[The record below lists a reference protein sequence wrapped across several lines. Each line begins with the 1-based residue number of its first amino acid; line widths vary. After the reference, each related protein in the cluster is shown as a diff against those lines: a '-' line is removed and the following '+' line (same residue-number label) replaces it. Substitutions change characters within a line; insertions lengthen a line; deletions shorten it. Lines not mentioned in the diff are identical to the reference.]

1 MKKNV
6 SDETLEK
13 IICDKLFFGLKTEE
27 VAKKHDLSKSFVSA
41 AVAAYKDVEAGNW
54 EHIKFMLDG
63 AQVNVKVVEWAAS
76 RIGVEVPASIY
87 EPKEDKSKHLCDT
100 CGNWRGDYD
109 GLGYADEAN
118 LHNDCPYCGNC
129 EALYDGR
136 VKRDLFRKSQDATE
150 CHVYSCK
157 GYCER
162 KRTETQSKPKQE
174 PKQEEQLAGQTT
186 FPGFNEIQL
195 QFSKGSNNTLHALI
209 DALNRNADES
219 AQLRK
224 AIFGLLHSAGC
235 VE

>member
-41 AVAAYKDVEAGNW
+41 AVAAYKDIEAGDW
-54 EHIKFMLDG
+54 VHIKFMLDG

-87 EPKEDKSKHLCDT
+87 EQK
-100 CGNWRGDYD
+100 
-109 GLGYADEAN
+109 
-118 LHNDCPYCGNC
+118 
-129 EALYDGR
+129 ALPLD
-136 VKRDLFRKSQDATE
+136 
-150 CHVYSCK
+150 
-157 GYCER
+157 
-162 KRTETQSKPKQE
+162 
-174 PKQEEQLAGQTT
+174 GQTKLDEFGKKIDGDT
-186 FPGFNEIQL
+186 TVKFGT
-195 QFSKGSNNTLHALI
+195 SANNTLHALI

-235 VE
+235 AE

>member
-1 MKKNV
+1 MRKNV

-41 AVAAYKDVEAGNW
+41 AVAAYKDVESGDWA
-54 EHIKFMLDG
+54 HIKFMLDG

-87 EPKEDKSKHLCDT
+87 EPK
-100 CGNWRGDYD
+100 
-109 GLGYADEAN
+109 
-118 LHNDCPYCGNC
+118 
-129 EALYDGR
+129 ALPLD
-136 VKRDLFRKSQDATE
+136 
-150 CHVYSCK
+150 
-157 GYCER
+157 
-162 KRTETQSKPKQE
+162 
-174 PKQEEQLAGQTT
+174 GQTKLDEFGKKIDGDT
-186 FPGFNEIQL
+186 TVKFGT
-195 QFSKGSNNTLHALI
+195 SANNTLHALI

>member
-27 VAKKHDLSKSFVSA
+27 VAKKHNLSKSFVSA

-87 EPKEDKSKHLCDT
+87 EQKP
-100 CGNWRGDYD
+100 N
-109 GLGYADEAN
+109 
-118 LHNDCPYCGNC
+118 
-129 EALYDGR
+129 ALPLD
-136 VKRDLFRKSQDATE
+136 
-150 CHVYSCK
+150 
-157 GYCER
+157 
-162 KRTETQSKPKQE
+162 
-174 PKQEEQLAGQTT
+174 GQTKLDEFGKKIDGDT
-186 FPGFNEIQL
+186 TVKFGT
-195 QFSKGSNNTLHALI
+195 SANNTLHALI

>member
-27 VAKKHDLSKSFVSA
+27 VAKKHNLSKSFVSA

-63 AQVNVKVVEWAAS
+63 TQVNVKVVEWAAS

-87 EPKEDKSKHLCDT
+87 EQK
-100 CGNWRGDYD
+100 
-109 GLGYADEAN
+109 
-118 LHNDCPYCGNC
+118 
-129 EALYDGR
+129 ALPLD
-136 VKRDLFRKSQDATE
+136 
-150 CHVYSCK
+150 
-157 GYCER
+157 
-162 KRTETQSKPKQE
+162 
-174 PKQEEQLAGQTT
+174 GQTKLDEFGKKIDGDT
-186 FPGFNEIQL
+186 TVKFGT
-195 QFSKGSNNTLHALI
+195 SANNTLHALI

-235 VE
+235 AE

>member
-1 MKKNV
+1 MRKNV

-63 AQVNVKVVEWAAS
+63 AQVNVKVVEWAAG

-87 EPKEDKSKHLCDT
+87 EQK
-100 CGNWRGDYD
+100 
-109 GLGYADEAN
+109 
-118 LHNDCPYCGNC
+118 
-129 EALYDGR
+129 ALPLD
-136 VKRDLFRKSQDATE
+136 
-150 CHVYSCK
+150 
-157 GYCER
+157 
-162 KRTETQSKPKQE
+162 
-174 PKQEEQLAGQTT
+174 GQTKLDEFGKKIDGDT
-186 FPGFNEIQL
+186 TVKFGT
-195 QFSKGSNNTLHALI
+195 GANNTLHALI

-224 AIFGLLHSAGC
+224 AIFGLLHSAG
-235 VE
+235 VEG

>member
-87 EPKEDKSKHLCDT
+87 EPK
-100 CGNWRGDYD
+100 
-109 GLGYADEAN
+109 
-118 LHNDCPYCGNC
+118 
-129 EALYDGR
+129 ALP
-136 VKRDLFRKSQDATE
+136 LE
-150 CHVYSCK
+150 
-157 GYCER
+157 
-162 KRTETQSKPKQE
+162 
-174 PKQEEQLAGQTT
+174 GQTKLDEFGKKIDRDT
-186 FPGFNEIQL
+186 TVKFGT
-195 QFSKGSNNTLHALI
+195 SANNTLHALI

-235 VE
+235 AE